1 MRPESTEALLMSPY
15 KVVGKIS
22 PHKMRVRRA
31 SEAVFANTGDSG
43 YADTRHSIRRRP
55 AAG

>member
-1 MRPESTEALLMSPY
+1 MSPY